1 MLTDKRGIT
10 PVISNLLLTVI
21 AVAAMAIATT
31 ATYIITGNLRDTMSE
46 RFIIEDVWFKPSNEI
61 AIYLRNIGKI
71 KVEITAVY
79 INYTSQALTQFELG
93 VGEYRWLNITYGW
106 ELGCAYHISILS
118 NRGTKV
124 VDYYKA
130 T

>member
-1 MLTDKRGIT
+1 MDKRGIT

-46 RFIIEDVWFKPSNEI
+46 RFVIEDVWFKPNNEI
-61 AIYLRNIGKI
+61 AMYLRNVGKI

-79 INYTSQALTQFELG
+79 INHTAQAFTQFELR
-93 VGEYRWLNITYGW
+93 VGEHRWLNITYSW
-106 ELGCAYHISILS
+106 ELGCAYHINILS

-124 VDYYKA
+124 VDYYRA